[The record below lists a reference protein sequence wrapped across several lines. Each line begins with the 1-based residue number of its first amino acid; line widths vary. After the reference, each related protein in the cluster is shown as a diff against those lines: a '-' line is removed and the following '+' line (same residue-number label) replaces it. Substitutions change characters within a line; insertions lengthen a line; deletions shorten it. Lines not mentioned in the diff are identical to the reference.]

1 MNTSPIT
8 VSDLSSKSLAQGLYG
23 RIKGMNR
30 LLLLTVVLPTLI
42 SGIYFGFIASD
53 IYISESRFVVR
64 SPQRQASTGL
74 GALFQ
79 GAGFS
84 RSQDDSYTVHDYI
97 FSRDALKKLDDQFA
111 VGKVFS
117 SSTVDRFSR
126 FAGLDWDNSFEA
138 LHRYYQKHV
147 TVDQVN

>member
-1 MNTSPIT
+1 MNTPLIAI
-8 VSDLSSKSLAQGLYG
+8 SDKNSKPSALGLVD

-30 LLLLTVVLPTLI
+30 LLLLTVVLPTLL
-42 SGIYFGFIASD
+42 SGIYFGLIASD

-84 RSQDDSYTVHDYI
+84 RSQDNIVR
-97 FSRDALKKLDDQFA
+97 FDDIY
-111 VGKVFS
+111 G
-117 SSTVDRFSR
+117 
-126 FAGLDWDNSFEA
+126 
-138 LHRYYQKHV
+138 RYQ
-147 TVDQVN
+147 